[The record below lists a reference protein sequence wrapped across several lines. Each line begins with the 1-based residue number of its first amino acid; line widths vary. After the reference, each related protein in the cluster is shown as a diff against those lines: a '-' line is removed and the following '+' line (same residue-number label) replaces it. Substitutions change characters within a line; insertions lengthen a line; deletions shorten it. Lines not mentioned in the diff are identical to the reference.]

1 MATEHAT
8 KATPSDAP
16 RRRRLPPEANIFLV
30 LIGIALFF
38 EIVGW
43 MAVGQSFLFN
53 PQRLTVM
60 ILQVA
65 VIGIIAV
72 GVTQVIITGGVDLSS
87 GSVVGMTAMIAA
99 SFAQNSDYARAV
111 YPALTDLPV
120 IFPVAVGLLVGL
132 VAGLINGS
140 LIAYTA
146 IPPFIATLGMMVAA
160 RGVAKWYTRGQPVSM
175 LQDDYAAIGA
185 NVDVFGMSIP
195 VPVLI
200 FLAVA
205 AIFHIAL
212 RYTRYG
218 KFTYAIGANVQ
229 AARVSGINVEAHLIK
244 VYAIAG
250 MLAGLAGVVLS
261 ARAITGQA
269 SMGVAYELDAIAAAV
284 IGGTSLAGGVGRI
297 TGTGVGTIILGVMT
311 SGFTFLRIDAYY
323 QEIVKGIIIVAA
335 VIIDQYRQRRRRTA
349 RPNQHCERRQPCST
363 RTHATRTPR
372 PSSPAA
378 RKASA
383 LRSRA
388 SLRRKAASRSF
399 SPAARRRKAQKRSIS
414 SRRWASMR
422 CSCRRM

>member
-8 KATPSDAP
+8 KATPSEAP

-43 MAVGQSFLFN
+43 MVVGQSFLFN
-53 PQRLTVM
+53 TQRLTVM

-99 SFAQNSDYARAV
+99 SFAQTSDYARAV
-111 YPALTDLPV
+111 YPGLTDLPV

-132 VAGLINGS
+132 VAGLINGT

-185 NVDVFGMSIP
+185 NMDIFGMSIP
-195 VPVLI
+195 VPVII
-200 FLAVA
+200 FLVVA

-229 AARVSGINVEAHLIK
+229 AARVSGINVGRHLIK

-250 MLAGLAGVVLS
+250 LLSGLAGVVLS

-297 TGTGVGTIILGVMT
+297 TGTVIGTIILGVMT

-335 VIIDQYRQRRRRTA
+335 VIIDQYRQRRRR
-349 RPNQHCERRQPCST
+349 
-363 RTHATRTPR
+363 
-372 PSSPAA
+372 
-378 RKASA
+378 KA
-383 LRSRA
+383 
-388 SLRRKAASRSF
+388 
-399 SPAARRRKAQKRSIS
+399 
-414 SRRWASMR
+414 
-422 CSCRRM
+422 